1 MVPANVAEC
10 GGNQDRVLATAP
22 TSGVAGTVKR
32 LDLSVVVIGRNEEA
46 HLGPALDSLEAIPL
60 ACEVI
65 YVDSDSADQS
75 VGVALRHGARV
86 ASLAPS
92 AHLCAA
98 AGRYVGTL
106 LARSPWILY
115 LDGDMQLE
123 PEFAR
128 QIPECLRAAE
138 TAPEIGGFV
147 GLYRNVH
154 EDGTVREN
162 LLRQRLDRA
171 TADTFG
177 GAVLASREAVLRAGN
192 WDFHVSAYEELDL
205 HSRLHA
211 SGHVVRFVPLDMIVH
226 RTATPSPLST
236 LLSLFLPFGR
246 RNRRALGI
254 GQLIRS
260 RLRSR
265 SLARFVGFYPYPFT
279 YLLLVAAG
287 IAVAALPFRGA
298 LAGLALPFAG
308 AIYVARSRG
317 VPSVVVYLSFPLRI
331 VLGAISHPSRWE
343 PSFEIMDA
351 SSGTAGA
358 ART

>member
-1 MVPANVAEC
+1 MVPANLAEC
-10 GGNQDRVLATAP
+10 GGNQDRILATAP

-46 HLGPALDSLEAIPL
+46 HLGSALDSFEAIPL

-65 YVDSDSADQS
+65 YVDSASSDQS
-75 VGVALRHGARV
+75 VGVALHHGAQV
-86 ASLAPS
+86 ASLAPA

-106 LARSPWILY
+106 FARAPWILY
-115 LDGDMQLE
+115 LDGDMQLT

-128 QIPECLRAAE
+128 QIPECLRAAG

-147 GLYRNVH
+147 GLYQNVH
-154 EDGTVREN
+154 EDGSVRSN

-171 TADTFG
+171 EADTFG
-177 GAVLASREAVLRAGN
+177 GAVLASRAAVLSAGN
-192 WDFHVSAYEELDL
+192 WDFRVSSYEELDL
-205 HSRLHA
+205 HSRLVGA
-211 SGHVVRFVPLDMIVH
+211 GYALRFVPTPMVIHHTD
-226 RTATPSPLST
+226 TPS
-236 LLSLFLPFGR
+236 LLPMLFSLFLPFGR
-246 RNRRALGI
+246 RNRRMLGI

-260 RLRSR
+260 RLRTR
-265 SLARFVGFYPYPFT
+265 SLARFAEFYPYPFV

-287 IAVAALPFRGA
+287 IAVAALPFQGA
-298 LAGLALPFAG
+298 LAGLALPVAG

-331 VLGAISHPSRWE
+331 LLGAMSYPSHWE

-351 SSGTAGA
+351 SGGTAGA